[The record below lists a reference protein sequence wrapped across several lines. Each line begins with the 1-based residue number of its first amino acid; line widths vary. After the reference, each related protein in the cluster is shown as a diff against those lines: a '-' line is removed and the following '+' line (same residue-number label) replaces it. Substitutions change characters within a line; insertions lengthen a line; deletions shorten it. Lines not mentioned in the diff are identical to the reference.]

1 MFLRRGGGG
10 CYPNTHYGDPLW
22 MTEFIRLKIQQR
34 NSYLQK
40 LPSKTSKSLDYEILK
55 SEIENVAS
63 IISERKSDYPTI
75 S

>member
-1 MFLRRGGGG
+1 M
-10 CYPNTHYGDPLW
+10 N
-22 MTEFIRLKIQQR
+22 EFIRLKIQQH

-75 S
+75 T